1 MVKGIVKH
9 KIFETYISCY
19 WDCICIGYDMD
30 KIKHYINSIKNGD
43 VFFDS
48 TFKLSLTLR
57 ETGLLHL
64 IFSILF
70 FVFGNRDLGLYNA
83 IVCVMYFT
91 FTFLIKKE
99 KYLLIM
105 ILTVAEVI
113 LHGFVTTFIVGLNSG
128 FVFYYF
134 VMLCAASY
142 FVLTWDIY
150 KKKEINTSVYA
161 GVLLI
166 ATVIAYLISINFE
179 PSQPLLKGQLMTFSI
194 LNIFMSFASIT
205 EFLIFLQWDVTHNSN
220 TLTSKNSELDEMANR
235 DTLTKLYNRRFMN
248 QKLDEKLNDLI
259 NEGKIFGII
268 MCDIDNFKRVND
280 TYGHDVGDDVLVM
293 VADALKK
300 STRDDDFVSRWGG
313 EEFLIVINGNKR
325 ITIDVAE
332 RMRKLIS
339 ETPVVSGKS
348 EINITMT
355 FGVSES
361 IPGYNIDKLIEIA
374 DENLYKGKTNGKNRV
389 VS

>member
-1 MVKGIVKH
+1 
-9 KIFETYISCY
+9 
-19 WDCICIGYDMD
+19 MD

-83 IVCVMYFT
+83 IVCVMYFA

-166 ATVIAYLISINFE
+166 ATVIAYLISVNFE

-194 LNIFMSFASIT
+194 LNIFMSFAAIT